1 MNTKLIK
8 FILLISLSL
17 VTACNDY
24 PSTGDMDNFD
34 QKTYCSNNH
43 KYGHIIVLIDRTS
56 KLTEAQY
63 QEIKKVFFSKDS
75 SALYKKYDKGYKF
88 SYFLINGKKPAE
100 NNLIFSKCKVA
111 DSSFWSNDQ
120 DLAKYRTTFFSNLE
134 KDALISIFKSDGSS
148 DNSFIYETI
157 SWVAKSFETDFSS
170 DQPYREI
177 IVVSDLMQKSEKID
191 LYKTCKENKCLSL
204 DELKSQNIKLSNFL
218 DADSNKEDNKKI
230 KVSFYILTTCDTNP
244 SRDPKV
250 LFNFWRDLLKKQ
262 GFDVADRPRVQQ
274 TENTKNTCEQARY

>member
-24 PSTGDMDNFD
+24 PSIGDADNFD
-34 QKTYCSNNH
+34 KKTYCSNNH

-111 DSSFWSNDQ
+111 DSSFSSNDQ
-120 DLAKYRTTFFSNLE
+120 LLEEYRNAFFSNLE
-134 KDALISIFKSDGSS
+134 KDALTSIFKSDGSS

-191 LYKTCKENKCLSL
+191 LYKTCKEKECTSL
-204 DELKSQNIKLSNFL
+204 NDLKKQNTKLESFL
-218 DADSNKEDNKKI
+218 EADSNKEDNKKI
-230 KVSFYILTTCDTNP
+230 KVGFYILTTCDTNP

-250 LFNFWRDLLKKQ
+250 LFNFWRDLLKQQ
-262 GFDVADRPRVQQ
+262 GFDVTDRPRVQQ
-274 TENTKNTCEQARY
+274 TENTKNTCEQAKY